1 MSAGAFASLPP
12 HYASSALLRFDLAIF
27 AGRLRLAGGLG
38 TPNRG
43 IVDGKRHNVGMP
55 GEYDFIYNLPS
66 SWFYSADTEVLDD
79 GLVKKRL
86 Q

>member
-1 MSAGAFASLPP
+1 MSVGAFASLPP
-12 HYASSALLRFDLAIF
+12 HYASRALLRFDRAIF
-27 AGRLRLAGGLG
+27 VGRLRLAAGLG

-43 IVDGKRHNVGMP
+43 IVDGKRYSVGMP
-55 GEYDFIYNLPS
+55 GEYDFIYNLSPT
-66 SWFYSADTEVLDD
+66 WFYSADTEVLDD